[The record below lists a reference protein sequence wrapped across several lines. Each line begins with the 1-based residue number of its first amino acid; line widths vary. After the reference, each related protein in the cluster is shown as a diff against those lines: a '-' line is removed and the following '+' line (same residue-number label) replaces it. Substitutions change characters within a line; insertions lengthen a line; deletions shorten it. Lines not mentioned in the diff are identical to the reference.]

1 MATLAEK
8 RLSEITGGG
17 SPEIA
22 PRVLLVRDA
31 ELLVGVMTGSKI
43 NKYGIVF
50 GLDYGMKALGDAI
63 KSPTLKEW
71 SPVVAR
77 GISFTGSLIALLLL
91 RGKWSRMVAFGAMFE
106 NVEAGIDTVV
116 SAISKAV
123 GSPK

>member
-1 MATLAEK
+1 MSTLAGK
-8 RLSEITGGG
+8 RLHAIAGEG

-22 PRVLLVRDA
+22 PTPMLIRDA
-31 ELLVGVMTGSKI
+31 ELLTGVTVGHRI
-43 NKYGIVF
+43 NKHGIVF

-63 KSPTLKEW
+63 KSPTLKDW
-71 SPVVAR
+71 SPFIAR

-91 RGKWSRMVAFGAMFE
+91 RGKWSRMLAFGAIFE

-116 SAISKAV
+116 SAVSKAV